1 MIAEDAQRLGI
12 DGVIYALMKFCD
24 PEEYDYP
31 VVKKDLEQAG
41 IPELYIEVEQQSV
54 NVEQIRTKIQTFADI
69 IA

>member
-1 MIAEDAQRLGI
+1 
-12 DGVIYALMKFCD
+12 MKFCD

-31 VVKKDLEQAG
+31 IVKKDLEQAG